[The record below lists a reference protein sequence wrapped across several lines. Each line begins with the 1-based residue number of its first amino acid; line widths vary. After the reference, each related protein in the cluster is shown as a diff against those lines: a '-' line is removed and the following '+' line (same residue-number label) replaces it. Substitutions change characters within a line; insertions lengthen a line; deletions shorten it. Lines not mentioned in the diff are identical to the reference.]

1 MMTRAWFRVAAA
13 ALVAGGGSAAASLV
27 ARQTTGSAAVPDPTA
42 VSLCSVRSSTQICTA
57 GTTEFRVVATPTGNL
72 PSSYTGCH
80 KHASDLLCNYP
91 GGEVQILPASAA
103 ATTAAPTTPAPTATS
118 ATGAAD
124 ATGRPT
130 AVSECHKHGGDVF
143 CMWGTTEFQVVGAT
157 ATTEPPA
164 TYTACHAHGS
174 STFCRAPDGGEVEIR
189 VQGASTTGDGHDDHG
204 NGDAGGSNRN
214 CHFHAG
220 VEHCTGGSEAE
231 EENSCEK
238 VNRDYNIPLRVGLVF
253 VIMATSSFGVFTPIL
268 LIRWWPTRTHAAF
281 LVLKQFGT
289 GVIISTAFV
298 HLYTHAQLMFANQC
312 LGRLEY
318 EGVASAIVMAGIF
331 VSFAVEYVGKRIVLA
346 RAARAP
352 GRVSRIS
359 PETVTVL
366 VLECGIIF
374 HSILIGITLVVAGDG
389 FFLTLFVV
397 ILFHQMFEGIALGS
411 RIAALGPQP
420 ANADADATTATG
432 TDARRQTASE
442 NKINDGSTTN
452 SDDTPAERPVVGSSI
467 SSPQATA
474 APFSLGRKLL
484 LASPFAL
491 VTPIGMAIGIGVLQ
505 QFNGNNRSTIVAIGT
520 LDAVSAGILVWVGVV
535 EMWAEDWMVGGAE
548 LLHTGPITTLLA
560 LLGLVGG
567 MVIMSALGKWA

>member
-1 MMTRAWFRVAAA
+1 MMTRALVRVAVA
-13 ALVAGGGSAAASLV
+13 ALVASSGSATASLV
-27 ARQTTGSAAVPDPTA
+27 ARQTTGGAAVPDPTA

-57 GTTEFRVVATPTGNL
+57 GTTEFRVVAMPTGNP

-80 KHASDLLCNYP
+80 KHTSDLWCNYP

-103 ATTAAPTTPAPTATS
+103 AASAATTPAPTSATS
-118 ATGAAD
+118 AAA

-130 AVSECHKHGGDVF
+130 AVSGCHKHGSDVF
-143 CMWGTTEFQVVGAT
+143 CMWGTTEFQVIGAT

-164 TYTACHAHGS
+164 TYTGCHAHGS
-174 STFCRAPDGGEVEIR
+174 NTFCMAPGGEEVEIR
-189 VQGASTTGDGHDDHG
+189 VQGASVSSDANGNSG
-204 NGDAGGSNRN
+204 NGDASGSNRH

-220 VEHCTGGSEAE
+220 VEHCTGGSESGE
-231 EENSCEK
+231 SSCEK
-238 VNRDYNIPLRVGLVF
+238 VNRDYNIPLRVGLIF
-253 VIMATSSFGVFTPIL
+253 VIMATSAFGVFMPIL
-268 LIRWWPTRTHAAF
+268 LIRWWPARTHTTF

-298 HLYTHAQLMFANQC
+298 HLYTHAQLMFANEC

-318 EGVASAIVMAGIF
+318 EGVTSAIVMAGIF
-331 VSFAVEYVGKRIVLA
+331 LSFAVEYVGKRVVLA

-352 GRVSRIS
+352 GRVSRLS

-374 HSILIGITLVVAGDG
+374 HSILIGITLVVAGDS

-411 RIAALGPQP
+411 RIAALGSEPGKGQ
-420 ANADADATTATG
+420 DAHAAAAATA
-432 TDARRQTASE
+432 APRQTESE
-442 NKINDGSTTN
+442 NKINDGSTTTSN
-452 SDDTPAERPVVGSSI
+452 DGANEQPTVGDG
-467 SSPQATA
+467 PQRAH
-474 APFSLGRKLL
+474 FSLGRKLL

-491 VTPIGMAIGIGVLQ
+491 VTPVGMAIGIGVLQ
-505 QFNGNNRSTIVAIGT
+505 QFNGNNKSTILAIGT

-535 EMWAEDWMVGGAE
+535 EMWAEDWMLAGAE
-548 LLHTGPITTLLA
+548 LLHTGPVTTVLA
-560 LLGLVGG
+560 LAGLVGG
-567 MVIMSALGKWA
+567 IVVMSALGKWA

>member
-1 MMTRAWFRVAAA
+1 MMTRALVRVAVA
-13 ALVAGGGSAAASLV
+13 ALVASSGSASASLV

-57 GTTEFRVVATPTGNL
+57 GTTEFRVVAMPTGNP

-80 KHASDLLCNYP
+80 KHESDLWCNYP

-103 ATTAAPTTPAPTATS
+103 AASAATTPAPTSSTS
-118 ATGAAD
+118 AAAG
-124 ATGRPT
+124 TGRPT
-130 AVSECHKHGGDVF
+130 AVSGCHKHGSDVF

-164 TYTACHAHGS
+164 TYTGCHAHGS
-174 STFCRAPDGGEVEIR
+174 NTFCMAPGGEEVEIR
-189 VQGASTTGDGHDDHG
+189 VQGASTSSDADGHSGDG
-204 NGDAGGSNRN
+204 DANGSNRH

-220 VEHCTGGSEAE
+220 VEHCTGGSESE
-231 EENSCEK
+231 ESSCEK
-238 VNRDYNIPLRVGLVF
+238 VNRDYNIPLRVGLIF
-253 VIMATSSFGVFTPIL
+253 VIMATSAFGVFMPIL
-268 LIRWWPTRTHAAF
+268 LIRWRPAGMHKTF

-298 HLYTHAQLMFANQC
+298 HLYTHAQLMFANEC

-318 EGVASAIVMAGIF
+318 EGVTSAIVMAGIF
-331 VSFAVEYVGKRIVLA
+331 LSFAVEYVGKRIVLA
-346 RAARAP
+346 RATRAP
-352 GRVSRIS
+352 GRVSRLS

-374 HSILIGITLVVAGDG
+374 HSILIGITLVVAGDS

-411 RIAALGPQP
+411 RIAALGTKLGEEH
-420 ANADADATTATG
+420 AVRTA
-432 TDARRQTASE
+432 AAPRQTESE
-442 NKINDGSTTN
+442 NKINDGSTTTSN
-452 SDDTPAERPVVGSSI
+452 DAVNEQPIAGNG
-467 SSPQATA
+467 PQTA
-474 APFSLGRKLL
+474 YFSLGRKLL

-491 VTPIGMAIGIGVLQ
+491 VTPVGMAIGIGALQ
-505 QFNGNNRSTIVAIGT
+505 QFNGNNRSTILAIGT

-535 EMWAEDWMVGGAE
+535 EMWAEDWMLAGAE
-548 LLHTGPITTLLA
+548 LLHTGPVTTMLA
-560 LLGLVGG
+560 FAGLVGG
-567 MVIMSALGKWA
+567 MVVMSALAKWA